1 MPAKNTLKTYASDGF
16 YHIYNRGVEKRDI
29 FIDIKDY
36 KVFLNYLK
44 TYLLPV
50 ENNDEDRIDFD
61 EFKKPRLNIANNNFF
76 GKINLIC
83 YCLMPNHFHMI
94 IRQKDQS
101 DMEYFM
107 RSIIT
112 KYVKYFNKRYK
123 RVGPL
128 FQSRYKAINILTEE
142 YILNL
147 SCYIHL
153 NPIKIV
159 GKDNLLDYPWSSYSA
174 YVNDYQIE
182 WLEKRFLSISYLKNN
197 INSYKRL
204 KDYDSRLY
212 YQTETYKMLID
223 KDSP

>member
-1 MPAKNTLKTYASDGF
+1 M
-16 YHIYNRGVEKRDI
+16 
-29 FIDIKDY
+29 
-36 KVFLNYLK
+36 
-44 TYLLPV
+44 
-50 ENNDEDRIDFD
+50 
-61 EFKKPRLNIANNNFF
+61 
-76 GKINLIC
+76 IC

-112 KYVKYFNKRYK
+112 KYVKYFNKRHK

-128 FQSRYKAINILTEE
+128 FQSRYKATNILTEK

-153 NPIKIV
+153 NPSKIV
-159 GKDNLLDYPWSSYSA
+159 GKENLLDYPWSSYSA
-174 YVNDYQIE
+174 YVNNYQIE
-182 WLEKRFLSISYLKNN
+182 WLEKRFLSINYLKNN
-197 INSYKRL
+197 INSYKTL
-204 KDYDSRLY
+204 KDYGLKLY
-212 YQTETYKMLID
+212 YQAETYKMLID

>member
-16 YHIYNRGVEKRDI
+16 YHIYNRGVEKREI
-29 FIDIKDY
+29 FIDVKDY
-36 KVFLNYLK
+36 RVFLNYIR
-44 TYLLPV
+44 TYLLPI
-50 ENNDEDRIDFD
+50 ENNDEDRTDFN
-61 EFKKPRLNIANNNFF
+61 EFKAPRLNTANNNFF

-94 IRQKDQS
+94 IRQKNQS

-107 RSIIT
+107 RSVLT
-112 KYVKYFNKRYK
+112 KYVRYFNKRYK

-128 FQSRYKAINILTEE
+128 FQSRYKAISILSEK

-159 GKDNLLDYPWSSYSA
+159 GKDNLLNYQWSSYPA
-174 YVNDYQIE
+174 YVNDFQIE
-182 WLEKRFLSISYLKNN
+182 WLDKRFLSISYKKRSMSL
-197 INSYKRL
+197 YKTL
-204 KDYDSRLY
+204 KDFNSQLY
-212 YQTETYKMLID
+212 SKIESFNMLID
-223 KDSP
+223 R